1 MDPDI
6 ENPDHGGLRRDLAAI
21 QARLSARRRMLTML
35 ASVGVSTFSASSWA
49 QGPFGGM
56 PPMPRGPQGRGGQG
70 PGNGLGNGMG
80 GTGSGAEIVSANGAC
95 IADPPETN
103 GPYPADGSNT
113 ANGVLSNVL
122 GVDGVARPD
131 IRTSFGAY
139 ITTATGVPMSLT
151 LSLVDVN
158 TNCVPLAGYVIYI
171 WHCDKDGKYSIYDL
185 PYDNYL
191 RGLQVADAN
200 GQVTFTTIFPGCY
213 TGRYPHIHFEV
224 YPSIEAATS
233 YRNAALTSQLA
244 MPADISKTVYDT
256 VEGYRASVNAFA
268 RVSLAGDNVFGS
280 STAAQLAAQTPNVVG
295 TVTGGLVA
303 TATIGLAV

>member
-1 MDPDI
+1 MQSSR
-6 ENPDHGGLRRDLAAI
+6 LQRDLKLMGD
-21 QARLSARRRMLTML
+21 RLTARRRMLAML
-35 ASVGVSTFSASSWA
+35 ASAGVSTFSPASWA
-49 QGPFGGM
+49 QGPFGGV
-56 PPMPRGPQGRGGQG
+56 PPMPRGPQARTGA
-70 PGNGLGNGMG
+70 GNGMG
-80 GTGSGAEIVSANGAC
+80 GTGANTGNVFSADGAC
-95 IADPPETN
+95 LADPPETN

-122 GVDGVARPD
+122 GVEGVLRAD
-131 IRTSFGAY
+131 IRTSFGMYMTQA
-139 ITTATGVPMSLT
+139 AGVPVTLT
-151 LSLVDVN
+151 LSLVNVN
-158 TNCVPLAGYVIYI
+158 NACAPLAGYAIYI

-224 YPSIEAATS
+224 YPSVESASS

-244 MPADISKTVYDT
+244 MPADIAKAVYAA
-256 VEGYRASVNAFA
+256 EGYGASVAAFA

-280 STAAQLAAQTPNVVG
+280 STAAQLAAQTPALTG
-295 TVTGGLVA
+295 TVTGGYAA